1 MREYDEMTLKI
12 AGRIFEKGDE
22 ILEKRRKRTV
32 FIKKLSL
39 SVSGVCA
46 AVIAGAAVWHNNDL
60 RNSVHHEDI
69 PVVTEVPQT
78 EASEESAET
87 AAAQTTAPLTSSTSS
102 KQTSAVSSAVAA
114 DIIVV
119 ESTAAATVTSS
130 AAYEEAVYSVITS
143 AASVD
148 TVTTT
153 AVTTASNTEV
163 SPVTTAVNTAVTV
176 PTEEIAAESAVRTWP
191 SSYVEHTDIP
201 EQAYPV
207 TTVKTTAAEE
217 QIAAESEVHVTETKA
232 DYIKNGRFIRRLDYT
247 EKADDS
253 RVLLDENGVQHRVKV
268 QYADSMS
275 ADEIIAI
282 MGNTSFCD
290 TNVFSFSGMYEG
302 ITSDTFFFVIE
313 HYSYVPETET
323 IYSTKMKVYCVQ
335 LDDGSKAY
343 AVKLPQSDGYY
354 LYTVS
359 EKTDEEIYWRER

>member
-69 PVVTEVPQT
+69 PVVTEAPQT

-102 KQTSAVSSAVAA
+102 KQTSAVAA
-114 DIIVV
+114 DITAV
-119 ESTAAATVTSS
+119 ESAAAATVTSS
-130 AAYEEAVYSVITS
+130 AAYEAAAYPVTTS
-143 AASVD
+143 AASVN

-176 PTEEIAAESAVRTWP
+176 PTEEIGAESAVRTWP

-207 TTVKTTAAEE
+207 TTVKTTAAE
-217 QIAAESEVHVTETKA
+217 SEVHVTKTKA

-282 MGNTSFCD
+282 MGDTSFCD

-302 ITSDTFFFVIE
+302 ITGDTFFFVIE

-323 IYSTKMKVYCVQ
+323 IYSIKMKVYCVQ

>member
-1 MREYDEMTLKI
+1 MREYDEMALKI

-69 PVVTEVPQT
+69 PLVTEVPQT

-114 DIIVV
+114 DITAV
-119 ESTAAATVTSS
+119 ESAAAATVTSS
-130 AAYEEAVYSVITS
+130 AAYEAAAYPVTTS

-148 TVTTT
+148 TVTAT

-176 PTEEIAAESAVRTWP
+176 PTEEIAAETSTSAVRTWP

-207 TTVKTTAAEE
+207 TTVKT
-217 QIAAESEVHVTETKA
+217 IAAECEVHVTETKA

-268 QYADSMS
+268 QNADSMS

-282 MGNTSFCD
+282 MGDTSFCD

-302 ITSDTFFFVIE
+302 ITGDTFFFVIE

-323 IYSTKMKVYCVQ
+323 IYSIKMKVYCVQ

-359 EKTDEEIYWRER
+359 EKTDEEIYWRGR

>member
-1 MREYDEMTLKI
+1 MREYDEMALKI

-69 PVVTEVPQT
+69 PVVTEAPQT

-114 DIIVV
+114 DITVV
-119 ESTAAATVTSS
+119 ESAAAATVISS
-130 AAYEEAVYSVITS
+130 AAYEAAAYPVTTS
-143 AASVD
+143 AD

-176 PTEEIAAESAVRTWP
+176 PTEEIGAESAVRTWP

-207 TTVKTTAAEE
+207 TTVKT
-217 QIAAESEVHVTETKA
+217 IAAECEVHVTETKA

-282 MGNTSFCD
+282 MGDTSFCD
-290 TNVFSFSGMYEG
+290 TNVFRFSGMYEG
-302 ITSDTFFFVIE
+302 ITGNTFFFVIE

-323 IYSTKMKVYCVQ
+323 IYSIKMKVYCVQ

-359 EKTDEEIYWRER
+359 EKTDEEIYWRGR

>member
-78 EASEESAET
+78 EASEKSAET
-87 AAAQTTAPLTSSTSS
+87 AAAQTTASLTSSTSS
-102 KQTSAVSSAVAA
+102 KQTSAVSSVVAA
-114 DIIVV
+114 DITAV
-119 ESTAAATVTSS
+119 ESAAATVTSS
-130 AAYEEAVYSVITS
+130 AAYEDAAYPVTTS

-176 PTEEIAAESAVRTWP
+176 PTEEIAAETTTPAVLTRP
-191 SSYVEHTDIP
+191 SSYVEHTNIP

-207 TTVKTTAAEE
+207 TTVKTT
-217 QIAAESEVHVTETKA
+217 AAESEVHVTETKA

-282 MGNTSFCD
+282 MGDTSFCD

-302 ITSDTFFFVIE
+302 ITGDTFFFVIE

>member
-1 MREYDEMTLKI
+1 MK
-12 AGRIFEKGDE
+12 
-22 ILEKRRKRTV
+22 
-32 FIKKLSL
+32 
-39 SVSGVCA
+39 
-46 AVIAGAAVWHNNDL
+46 
-60 RNSVHHEDI
+60 
-69 PVVTEVPQT
+69 
-78 EASEESAET
+78 
-87 AAAQTTAPLTSSTSS
+87 AQNRFSW
-102 KQTSAVSSAVAA
+102 
-114 DIIVV
+114 IIVTV
-119 ESTAAATVTSS
+119 LRDSLIAAGM
-130 AAYEEAVYSVITS
+130 SVRRDLTTTTS
-143 AASVD
+143 AASID

-176 PTEEIAAESAVRTWP
+176 PTEEIGAESAVRTWP

-282 MGNTSFCD
+282 MGDTSFCD
-290 TNVFSFSGMYEG
+290 TNVFRFSGMYEG
-302 ITSDTFFFVIE
+302 ITGDTFFFVIE

-323 IYSTKMKVYCVQ
+323 IYSIKMKVYCVQ

-359 EKTDEEIYWRER
+359 EKTDEEIYWRGR